1 MKFLVVGS
9 TGLIGSYVAKTLSKH
24 GTVIGVSRTTQ
35 ISVDVKDPASIK
47 AMYEKVGKVDAV
59 ASCIGKVAF
68 KPVAELTY
76 EDYLMGLKDKAL
88 GQVELVRAGIDFL
101 NDGGSFTLMTGVLAR
116 DPIPSGSVAALAN
129 GAIESFTLAA
139 AIDLPR
145 GIRIN
150 TVSPNVL
157 VEATSYH
164 ASFPG
169 FHQVSAQSVADAYVK
184 SILGKQTGQIYK
196 LDSFFFNSS
205 TDHIA

>member
-47 AMYEKVGKVDAV
+47 VMYEKVGKVDAV

-76 EDYLMGLKDKAL
+76 EDYLIGLKDKAL

-116 DPIPSGSVAALAN
+116 DPIPAGSVAALAN

-169 FHQVSAQSVADAYVK
+169 FHQVTAQSVADAYVK

-196 LDSFFFNSS
+196 LD
-205 TDHIA
+205 

>member
-68 KPVAELTY
+68 KPVTELSY
-76 EDYLMGLKDKAL
+76 EDYLMGFKDKAL
-88 GQVELVRAGIDFL
+88 GQVELVRAGINYL
-101 NDGGSFTLMTGVLAR
+101 NDSGSFTLMTGVLAR

-145 GIRIN
+145 GLRIN

-164 ASFPG
+164 PSFPG
-169 FHQVSAQSVADAYVK
+169 YHQVSAQSVADAYVK

-196 LDSFFFNSS
+196 LD
-205 TDHIA
+205 

>member
-68 KPVAELTY
+68 KPIAELTY

-116 DPIPSGSVAALAN
+116 DPIPAGSVAALAN

-169 FHQVSAQSVADAYVK
+169 FHQVTAQSVADAYVK

-196 LDSFFFNSS
+196 LD
-205 TDHIA
+205 

>member
-47 AMYEKVGKVDAV
+47 AMYEKVGKIDAV

-76 EDYLMGLKDKAL
+76 EDYLIGLKDKAL

-101 NDGGSFTLMTGVLAR
+101 NDAGSFTLMTGVLAR

-196 LDSFFFNSS
+196 LD
-205 TDHIA
+205 

>member
-35 ISVDVKDPASIK
+35 ISVDVKDPNSIK

-68 KPVAELTY
+68 KPIAELTY

-88 GQVELVRAGIDFL
+88 GQVELVRAGINFL

-116 DPIPSGSVAALAN
+116 DPIPAGSVAALAN

-145 GIRIN
+145 AIRIN

-169 FHQVSAQSVADAYVK
+169 FHQVTAQSVADAYVK

-196 LDSFFFNSS
+196 LD
-205 TDHIA
+205 

>member
-47 AMYEKVGKVDAV
+47 AMYEKVGKIDAV
-59 ASCIGKVAF
+59 ASCVGKVAF

-101 NDGGSFTLMTGVLAR
+101 NDAGSFTLMTGVLAR

-169 FHQVSAQSVADAYVK
+169 FHQVTAQSVADAYVK

-196 LDSFFFNSS
+196 LD
-205 TDHIA
+205 

>member
-68 KPVAELTY
+68 KPVTELSY

-88 GQVELVRAGIDFL
+88 GQVELVRAGINYL
-101 NDGGSFTLMTGVLAR
+101 NENGSFTLMTGVLAR

-145 GIRIN
+145 GLRIN

-164 ASFPG
+164 PSFPG
-169 FHQVSAQSVADAYVK
+169 YHQVSAQSVANAYVK

-196 LDSFFFNSS
+196 LD
-205 TDHIA
+205 

>member
-47 AMYEKVGKVDAV
+47 AMYEKVGKVDAI

-68 KPVAELTY
+68 KPVTELSY
-76 EDYLMGLKDKAL
+76 EDYLMGFKDKAL
-88 GQVELVRAGIDFL
+88 GQVELVRAGINYL
-101 NDGGSFTLMTGVLAR
+101 NDNGSFTLMTGILAR

-145 GIRIN
+145 GLRIN

-164 ASFPG
+164 PSFPG
-169 FHQVSAQSVADAYVK
+169 YHQVSAQSVADAYVK
-184 SILGKQTGQIYK
+184 SILGKQTGQIHK
-196 LDSFFFNSS
+196 LD
-205 TDHIA
+205 

>member
-68 KPVAELTY
+68 KPVAELSY

-196 LDSFFFNSS
+196 LD
-205 TDHIA
+205 

>member
-47 AMYEKVGKVDAV
+47 VMYEKVGKVDAV

-116 DPIPSGSVAALAN
+116 DPIPAGSVAALAN

-169 FHQVSAQSVADAYVK
+169 FHQVTAQSVADAYVK

-196 LDSFFFNSS
+196 LD
-205 TDHIA
+205 

>member
-68 KPVAELTY
+68 KPIAELTY

-88 GQVELVRAGIDFL
+88 GQVELVRVGIDFL

-116 DPIPSGSVAALAN
+116 DPIPAGSVAALAN

-169 FHQVSAQSVADAYVK
+169 FHQVTAQSVADAYVK

-196 LDSFFFNSS
+196 LD
-205 TDHIA
+205 

>member
-47 AMYEKVGKVDAV
+47 AMFEKVGKVDAV

-68 KPVAELTY
+68 KPIAELTY

-116 DPIPSGSVAALAN
+116 DPIPAGSVAALAN

-169 FHQVSAQSVADAYVK
+169 FHQVTAQSVADAYVK

-196 LDSFFFNSS
+196 LD
-205 TDHIA
+205 

>member
-101 NDGGSFTLMTGVLAR
+101 NDAGSFTLMTGVLAR

-145 GIRIN
+145 RIRIN

-196 LDSFFFNSS
+196 LD
-205 TDHIA
+205 

>member
-47 AMYEKVGKVDAV
+47 AMYEKVGKIDAV

-101 NDGGSFTLMTGVLAR
+101 NDAGSFTLMTGVLAR
-116 DPIPSGSVAALAN
+116 DPIPAGSVAALAN

-145 GIRIN
+145 GLRIN

-169 FHQVSAQSVADAYVK
+169 FHQVTAQSVADAYVK

-196 LDSFFFNSS
+196 LD
-205 TDHIA
+205 

>member
-9 TGLIGSYVAKTLSKH
+9 TGLIGSYVAKTLSKY

-68 KPVAELTY
+68 KPVTELSY
-76 EDYLMGLKDKAL
+76 EDYLMGFKDKAL
-88 GQVELVRAGIDFL
+88 GQVELVRAGINYL
-101 NDGGSFTLMTGVLAR
+101 NDNGSFTLMTGVLAR

-145 GIRIN
+145 GLRIN

-164 ASFPG
+164 PSFPG
-169 FHQVSAQSVADAYVK
+169 YHQVSAQSVADAYVK

-196 LDSFFFNSS
+196 LD
-205 TDHIA
+205 

>member
-68 KPVAELTY
+68 KPIAELTY

-101 NDGGSFTLMTGVLAR
+101 NYGGSFTLMTGVLAR
-116 DPIPSGSVAALAN
+116 DPIPAGSVAALAN

-145 GIRIN
+145 GLRIN

-169 FHQVSAQSVADAYVK
+169 FHQVTAQSVADAYVK

-196 LDSFFFNSS
+196 LD
-205 TDHIA
+205 

>member
-47 AMYEKVGKVDAV
+47 AMYEKVGKIDAV

-101 NDGGSFTLMTGVLAR
+101 NDAGSFTLMTGVLAR

-196 LDSFFFNSS
+196 LD
-205 TDHIA
+205 

>member
-76 EDYLMGLKDKAL
+76 EDYLIGLKDKAL

-101 NDGGSFTLMTGVLAR
+101 NDAGSFTLMTGVLAR

-145 GIRIN
+145 GLRIN

-169 FHQVSAQSVADAYVK
+169 FHQVTAQSVADAYVK

-196 LDSFFFNSS
+196 LD
-205 TDHIA
+205 

>member
-9 TGLIGSYVAKTLSKH
+9 TGLIGSYVAKTLSKY
-24 GTVIGVSRTTQ
+24 GQVVGVSRTTD
-35 ISVDVKDPASIK
+35 IKVDVKDPTSIK

-68 KPVAELTY
+68 KPVTELTY
-76 EDYLMGLKDKAL
+76 EDYLMGFKDKAL
-88 GQVELVRAGIDFL
+88 GQVELVRAGINYL

-145 GIRIN
+145 GVRIN

-157 VEATSYH
+157 IEASSYH
-164 ASFPG
+164 PSFPG
-169 FHQVSAQSVADAYVK
+169 YHQVSAQSVADAYVK
-184 SILGKQTGQIYK
+184 SISGKQTGQIYK
-196 LDSFFFNSS
+196 LD
-205 TDHIA
+205 

>member
-47 AMYEKVGKVDAV
+47 AMYEKVGKIDAV

-76 EDYLMGLKDKAL
+76 EDYLIGLKDKAL

-101 NDGGSFTLMTGVLAR
+101 NDAGSFTLMTGVLAR
-116 DPIPSGSVAALAN
+116 DPIPAGSVAALAN

-145 GIRIN
+145 GLRIN

-169 FHQVSAQSVADAYVK
+169 FHQVTAQSVADAYVK

-196 LDSFFFNSS
+196 LD
-205 TDHIA
+205 

>member
-9 TGLIGSYVAKTLSKH
+9 TGLIGSYVVKALAKH
-24 GTVIGVSRTTQ
+24 GQVIGVSRTTD
-35 ISVDVKDPASIK
+35 IKVDVKDPSSI
-47 AMYEKVGKVDAV
+47 ADMYKKVFEKHGKLDAV

-76 EDYLMGLKDKAL
+76 DDYLAGFKDKAL
-88 GQVELVRAGIDFL
+88 GQVELVRSGINYL

-139 AIDLPR
+139 AIDMTR

-164 ASFPG
+164 PSFPG
-169 FHQVSAQSVADAYVK
+169 YHQVSAQSVADAYVK

-196 LDSFFFNSS
+196 LD
-205 TDHIA
+205 

>member
-68 KPVAELTY
+68 KPIAELTY

-169 FHQVSAQSVADAYVK
+169 FHQVTAQSVADAYVK

-196 LDSFFFNSS
+196 LD
-205 TDHIA
+205 

>member
-47 AMYEKVGKVDAV
+47 AMYEKVGKIDAV

-101 NDGGSFTLMTGVLAR
+101 NDAGSFTLMTGVLAR

-157 VEATSYH
+157 IEATSYH
-164 ASFPG
+164 PSFPG
-169 FHQVSAQSVADAYVK
+169 YHQVSAQSVADAYVK

-196 LDSFFFNSS
+196 LD
-205 TDHIA
+205 

>member
-68 KPVAELTY
+68 KPIAELTY

-88 GQVELVRAGIDFL
+88 GQVELVRAGIEFL

-116 DPIPSGSVAALAN
+116 DPIPAGSVAALAN

-169 FHQVSAQSVADAYVK
+169 FHQVTAQSVADAYVK

-196 LDSFFFNSS
+196 LD
-205 TDHIA
+205 

>member
-68 KPVAELTY
+68 KPIAELTY
-76 EDYLMGLKDKAL
+76 DDYLMGLKDKAL

-116 DPIPSGSVAALAN
+116 DPIPAGSVAALAN

-145 GIRIN
+145 GVRIN

-196 LDSFFFNSS
+196 LD
-205 TDHIA
+205 

>member
-116 DPIPSGSVAALAN
+116 DPIPAGSVAALAN

-145 GIRIN
+145 GLRIN

-164 ASFPG
+164 VSFPG
-169 FHQVSAQSVADAYVK
+169 FHQVTAQSVADAYVK

-196 LDSFFFNSS
+196 LD
-205 TDHIA
+205 

>member
-47 AMYEKVGKVDAV
+47 AMFEKVGKVDAV

-68 KPVAELTY
+68 KPIAELTY

-116 DPIPSGSVAALAN
+116 DPIPAGSVAALAN

-150 TVSPNVL
+150 TVSPKVL

-169 FHQVSAQSVADAYVK
+169 FHQVTAQSVADAYVK

-196 LDSFFFNSS
+196 LD
-205 TDHIA
+205 

>member
-24 GTVIGVSRTTQ
+24 GQVVGVSRTTD
-35 ISVDVKDPASIK
+35 IKVDVKDPTSIK

-68 KPVAELTY
+68 KPVTELTY
-76 EDYLMGLKDKAL
+76 EDYLMGFKDKAL
-88 GQVELVRAGIDFL
+88 GQVELVRAGINYL

-145 GIRIN
+145 GVRIN

-164 ASFPG
+164 PSFPG
-169 FHQVSAQSVADAYVK
+169 YHQVSAQSVADAYVK

-196 LDSFFFNSS
+196 LD
-205 TDHIA
+205 

>member
-35 ISVDVKDPASIK
+35 ISVDVTDPASIK

-76 EDYLMGLKDKAL
+76 EDYLIGLKDKAL
-88 GQVELVRAGIDFL
+88 GQVELVRAGIEFL
-101 NDGGSFTLMTGVLAR
+101 NDAGSFTLMTGVLAR

-164 ASFPG
+164 SSFPG
-169 FHQVSAQSVADAYVK
+169 FHQVTAQSVADAYVK

-196 LDSFFFNSS
+196 LD
-205 TDHIA
+205 

>member
-68 KPVAELTY
+68 KPIAELTY

-88 GQVELVRAGIDFL
+88 GQAELVRAGIDFL

-116 DPIPSGSVAALAN
+116 DPIPAGSVAALAN

-164 ASFPG
+164 PSFPG
-169 FHQVSAQSVADAYVK
+169 YHQVSAQSVADAYVK

-196 LDSFFFNSS
+196 LD
-205 TDHIA
+205 

>member
-9 TGLIGSYVAKTLSKH
+9 TGLIGSYVAKTLSKY

-35 ISVDVKDPASIK
+35 IPVDVKDPASIK

-59 ASCIGKVAF
+59 ASCIGKVVF

-76 EDYLMGLKDKAL
+76 EDYLMGFKDKAL
-88 GQVELVRAGIDFL
+88 GQVELVRAGINFL
-101 NDGGSFTLMTGVLAR
+101 NDNGSFTLMTGVLAR

-145 GIRIN
+145 GLRIN

-169 FHQVSAQSVADAYVK
+169 YHQVSAQSVADAYVK

-196 LDSFFFNSS
+196 LD
-205 TDHIA
+205 

>member
-1 MKFLVVGS
+1 MKFLVVGAS
-9 TGLIGSYVAKTLSKH
+9 GLIGRHVAQALAHH
-24 GTVIGVSRTTQ
+24 GQVIGVSRSTD

-47 AMYEKVGKVDAV
+47 AMYERVGKVDAV
-59 ASCIGKVAF
+59 ASCVGKVPF
-68 KPVAELTY
+68 KPITELSY
-76 EDYLMGLKDKAL
+76 QDFEAGFRDKGL
-88 GQVELVRAGIDFL
+88 GQVELVRAGIDYL
-101 NDGGSFTLMTGVLAR
+101 EDGGSFTLMTGILAR

-145 GIRIN
+145 GLRIN

-157 VEATSYH
+157 VEATNYH

-169 FHQVSAQSVADAYVK
+169 YHQVTAKEVADAYLK

-196 LDSFFFNSS
+196 LD
-205 TDHIA
+205 

>member
-35 ISVDVKDPASIK
+35 ILVDVKDPASIK

-76 EDYLMGLKDKAL
+76 EDYLMGFKDKAL
-88 GQVELVRAGIDFL
+88 GQVELVRAGINYL
-101 NDGGSFTLMTGVLAR
+101 NDNGSFTLMTGVLAR

-145 GIRIN
+145 GLRIN

-164 ASFPG
+164 PSFPG
-169 FHQVSAQSVADAYVK
+169 YHQVSAQSVADAYVK

-196 LDSFFFNSS
+196 LD
-205 TDHIA
+205 

>member
-47 AMYEKVGKVDAV
+47 AMYEKVGKIDAV

-68 KPVAELTY
+68 KPVTELSY
-76 EDYLMGLKDKAL
+76 EDYLLGFKDKAL
-88 GQVELVRAGIDFL
+88 GQVELVRAGVNYL
-101 NDGGSFTLMTGVLAR
+101 NDNGSFTLMTGVLAR
-116 DPIPSGSVAALAN
+116 DPIPSGTVAALAN
-129 GAIESFTLAA
+129 GAVESFTLAA

-145 GIRIN
+145 GLRIN

-164 ASFPG
+164 PSFPG
-169 FHQVSAQSVADAYVK
+169 YHQVSAQSVADAYVK

-196 LDSFFFNSS
+196 LD
-205 TDHIA
+205 